1 MSETNPVQICAHL
14 PNNTKMFSILLL
26 PTNPTL
32 LPHVFKAWAWQN
44 LPRSEFEVW
53 VVLPE
58 GENSADIHWPNG
70 LAGGVLSPEQAK
82 ALGSMPARDI
92 LLWESDFRPHRD
104 LLWQFKAARTTEP
117 AGILQAVGTWPTPRP
132 PAWLERLTQAD
143 LPPPFHPDT
152 FESRVLAPDAV
163 FCSGLLIPSEAFQ
176 ALLQAQPDF
185 LSQDRPEACSQS
197 LRTWLQT
204 QSPSASHTVH
214 LIPSARATCLKSP
227 TPNSAESAQA
237 KPLPIWE
244 PPPCPLKLLV
254 GPLPDP
260 ALLGDYLY
268 SPNIKTFTARPFARL
283 LGQAAAYP
291 LEAYDLSFDLKQD
304 NFDVLLKPLQADWQP
319 DLILWLAPA
328 VQGLPPGIEKSQVP
342 VVALAHDWHSQG
354 LGTLLDCATDFDWI
368 LGDQGL
374 CEILA
379 KAGHT
384 HVGYWPCYGL
394 DPERSYAL
402 PQPEAAPDA
411 GARPYALGFVGT
423 LASAY
428 YPERERLLAEVAL
441 LSEQWPVLLAD
452 GISDPHEYNRLLNQ
466 CQVVLNPTAR
476 GEMNLRA
483 YEAPAAGALLLSETG
498 NREIR
503 AFLPEDESGAG
514 AALFFE
520 PESLRQSL
528 VQILQDPLRL
538 RRLAQ
543 NGQAKIQSQTY
554 TAQFGQL
561 VAQLQAHLP
570 EIKARR
576 QTRPSS
582 SSAAAAGPQPSSQAN
597 RSWAQAR
604 QLYFSR
610 TPGGVE
616 RAERV
621 LAQAIAARHR
631 DSDPSNTSASAQIRL
646 LKYTQALFQ
655 IDQAVDFAQAERAG
669 QAHKPLWE
677 ILSPEQRA
685 AFRYGLKTLAD
696 LMAEAPSPFLAY
708 HLGWTCGYLQDY
720 TQARPHLQKAL
731 ALPFPESPS
740 DPHYRLILPLGHS
753 GKQIPHFQMAYARR
767 LQALSL
773 NSGLAPAAKPSAWP
787 LQALILSQIA
797 QLQGHALRAERQP
810 ALAQEAYLAAL
821 QLYPESPEL
830 KWLLAQSALEMGQAE
845 KAEVLL
851 AELVASH
858 PLTFPYRW
866 EWLGLLKAQKSPHYK
881 QALQMS
887 RALLK
892 GLNNPYGNNY
902 TQALEWLE
910 TELKA

>member
-1 MSETNPVQICAHL
+1 
-14 PNNTKMFSILLL
+14 MFSILLL
-26 PTNPTL
+26 PTRPPL
-32 LPHVFKAWAWQN
+32 RPHVLKAWAWQN
-44 LPRSEFEVW
+44 LPRSEFEVF

-58 GENSADIHWPNG
+58 GENRADIDWPNG

-82 ALGSMPARDI
+82 ALGSQSARDI
-92 LLWESDFRPHRD
+92 LLWEADFRPHRD
-104 LLWQFKAARTTEP
+104 LLWQFKATRKTEP
-117 AGILQAVGTWPTPRP
+117 AGLLQGVGTWPTPLP
-132 PAWLERLTQAD
+132 PIWQEILTQAD
-143 LPPPFHPDT
+143 LHPPFQPDA
-152 FESRVLAPDAV
+152 FDSRVLAPDEA
-163 FCSGLLIPSEAFQ
+163 FASGLLMSAEAFQ
-176 ALLQAQPDF
+176 ALLQTHPDF
-185 LSQDRPEACSQS
+185 LSQDRPETCIQS
-197 LRTWLQT
+197 LRHWLQT

-214 LIPSARATCLKSP
+214 LIPSARATCLKFP

-237 KPLPIWE
+237 QPLPIWE

-268 SPNIKTFTARPFARL
+268 NPNVKTFTARPFARL
-283 LGQAAAYP
+283 LSQTANYP
-291 LEAYDLSFDLKQD
+291 LEAYDLSFDLNQD
-304 NFDVLLKPLQADWQP
+304 HFDALIKPLQADWQP
-319 DLILWLAPA
+319 DVILWLAPA
-328 VQGLPPGIEKSQVP
+328 VQGLPPGIEESPVP
-342 VVALAHDWHSQG
+342 VVALVHDWHSQG
-354 LGTLLDCATDFDWI
+354 LGTLLDCATDFDWL

-379 KAGHT
+379 KAGHQ
-384 HVGYWPCYGL
+384 HLSYWPCYGL

-402 PQPEAAPDA
+402 PWQPEPAPEA
-411 GARPYALGFVGT
+411 GPRPYAVGFVGT
-423 LASAY
+423 LASPY
-428 YPERERLLAEVAL
+428 YPERERLLAEVAV
-441 LSEQWPVLLAD
+441 LSAQWPVLLAD

-483 YEAPAAGALLLSETG
+483 YEAPAAGALLLSEAG

-503 AFLPEDESGAG
+503 AFLPEDESGSG

-520 PESLRQSL
+520 PERLTQTL
-528 VQILQDPLRL
+528 TEILADPLRL
-538 RRLAQ
+538 ARLAQ
-543 NGQAKIQSQTY
+543 NGQRAIQAHSY
-554 TAQFGQL
+554 TAQWGQL
-561 VAQLQAHLP
+561 LALLMQHLP
-570 EIKARR
+570 KIQAMR
-576 QTRPSS
+576 QIRQQVSPPQ
-582 SSAAAAGPQPSSQAN
+582 SATPPL
-597 RSWAQAR
+597 RSWVTAR

-621 LAQAIAARHR
+621 LAQAIAPPKS
-631 DSDPSNTSASAQIRL
+631 DSDLSHTSASAQIRL

-655 IDQAVDFAQAERAG
+655 INQAVDFAQAERAG
-669 QAHKPLWE
+669 QAQKRLWE

-685 AFRYGLKTLAD
+685 AFTMGLKHLAE

-708 HLGWTCGYLQDY
+708 HLGWTTGYLQDY
-720 TQARPHLQKAL
+720 AQAREHLQRAL
-731 ALPFPESPS
+731 TLPFPESHS

-767 LQALSL
+767 LQTLSL
-773 NSGLAPAAKPSAWP
+773 NSGLASAATASAWP

-797 QLQGHALRAERQP
+797 QLQGHALRAEKQP

-845 KAEVLL
+845 KAEALL
-851 AELVASH
+851 AELVAAH

-866 EWLGLLKAQKSPHYK
+866 EWLRLLKTLQSPKHP
-881 QALQMS
+881 QALQAS

-892 GLNNPYGNNY
+892 GLNNPYGNDY

>member
-1 MSETNPVQICAHL
+1 
-14 PNNTKMFSILLL
+14 MFSILLL
-26 PTNPTL
+26 PTTPSL
-32 LPHVFKAWAWQN
+32 LPHVLKAWAWQN

-58 GENSADIHWPNG
+58 GENSADIDWPNG

-82 ALGSMPARDI
+82 ALGSSKPARDI
-92 LLWESDFRPHRD
+92 LLWEADFRPHRD

-117 AGILQAVGTWPTPRP
+117 AGLLQAVGTWPTPL
-132 PAWLERLTQAD
+132 PAIWQEILTQAD
-143 LPPPFHPDT
+143 MPPPFQPDA
-152 FESRVLAPDAV
+152 FDSRVLAPDEA
-163 FCSGLLIPSEAFQ
+163 FASGLLLPSEAFQ

-185 LSQDRPEACSQS
+185 LSQDRPEACIQS
-197 LRTWLQT
+197 LHHWLQT
-204 QSPSASHTVH
+204 QPPSASQTVH

-227 TPNSAESAQA
+227 TPHSAESAQA
-237 KPLPIWE
+237 KPLPIWG

-268 SPNIKTFTARPFARL
+268 SPNVKTFTARPFARL
-283 LGQAAAYP
+283 LSQAANYP
-291 LEAYDLSFDLKQD
+291 LEAYDLSFDLNQD
-304 NFDVLLKPLQADWQP
+304 HFEDLFKPLPAAWQP

-328 VQGLPPGIEKSQVP
+328 VQGLPPGIEESPVP
-342 VVALAHDWHSQG
+342 VVALVHDWHSQG
-354 LGTLLDCATDFDWI
+354 LGTLLDCATDFDWLFCDQSLQAI
-368 LGDQGL
+368 LT
-374 CEILA
+374 A
-379 KAGHT
+379 AGHQ
-384 HVGYWPCYGL
+384 HLSYWPCYGL

-402 PQPEAAPDA
+402 PWQPEPVPEK
-411 GARPYALGFVGT
+411 GPRPYAVGFVGT
-423 LASAY
+423 LASPY

-441 LSEQWPVLLAD
+441 LNAQWPVLLAD

-466 CQVVLNPTAR
+466 CQVVLNPSAR

-483 YEAPAAGALLLSETG
+483 YEAPAAGALLLSEAS

-503 AFLPEDESGAG
+503 AFLPEDESGSG

-520 PESLRQSL
+520 PESLSQTL
-528 VQILQDPLRL
+528 AKILADPVRL
-538 RRLAQ
+538 ARLAQ
-543 NGQAKIQSQTY
+543 NGQRAIQAHSY
-554 TAQFGQL
+554 TAQWGQL
-561 VAQLQAHLP
+561 LSQLMQHWPKIQAM
-570 EIKARR
+570 R
-576 QTRPSS
+576 QIRHQIRHQIRAPQ
-582 SSAAAAGPQPSSQAN
+582 SATPPL
-597 RSWAQAR
+597 RSWITAR

-621 LAQAIAARHR
+621 LAQAIATPKR
-631 DSDPSNTSASAQIRL
+631 DSDLSQTSTSAQIRL

-655 IDQAVDFAQAERAG
+655 INQAVDFAQAERAG
-669 QAHKPLWE
+669 QAQKRLWE

-685 AFRYGLKTLAD
+685 AFTRGLKHLSE
-696 LMAEAPSPFLAY
+696 LMNETPSPFLAY
-708 HLGWTCGYLQDY
+708 HLGWTAGYLQDY
-720 TQARPHLQKAL
+720 AQARQHLQKAL
-731 ALPFPESPS
+731 SLPFPESPS

-753 GKQIPHFQMAYARR
+753 GKLIPHFQMAYARR
-767 LQALSL
+767 LQTLSL
-773 NSGLAPAAKPSAWP
+773 NSGLASAANASAWP

-797 QLQGHALRAERQP
+797 QLQGHALRAEKQP

-830 KWLLAQSALEMGQAE
+830 TWLLAQSAMEMGQAA
-845 KAEVLL
+845 KAEILL

-866 EWLGLLKAQKSPHYK
+866 EWLRLLKTLQSPKYP
-881 QALQMS
+881 QALQAS

-892 GLNNPYGNNY
+892 GINNPYGNDY

>member
-1 MSETNPVQICAHL
+1 
-14 PNNTKMFSILLL
+14 MFSILLL
-26 PTNPTL
+26 PSHPPL
-32 LPHVFKAWAWQN
+32 LPHTLKAWAWQN
-44 LPRSEFEVW
+44 LQRSEFEVW

-58 GENSADIHWPNG
+58 GENRADDIHWPNG

-82 ALGSMPARDI
+82 ALGSQSARDI
-92 LLWESDFRPHRD
+92 LLWEADFRPHRD
-104 LLWQFKAARTTEP
+104 LLWQFKAARNSYP
-117 AGILQAVGTWPTPRP
+117 AGLLQAVGTWPTPLP
-132 PAWLERLTQAD
+132 PIWQERLTQAD

-152 FESRVLAPDAV
+152 FDSRVLAPDEV
-163 FCSGLLIPSEAFQ
+163 FSSGLLMPSEAFQ
-176 ALLQAQPDF
+176 ALLQVHPDF
-185 LSQDRPEACSQS
+185 LSQDRPEVCSQS
-197 LRTWLQT
+197 LRHWLQT
-204 QSPSASHTVH
+204 QSPSASQTVH
-214 LIPSARATCLKSP
+214 LIPSARATCLKFP

-268 SPNIKTFTARPFARL
+268 NPNVKTFTARPFARL
-283 LGQAAAYP
+283 LSQTANYP
-291 LEAYDLSFDLKQD
+291 LEAYDLRFDLNQD
-304 NFDVLLKPLQADWQP
+304 NFDALLKPLQADWQP

-328 VQGLPPGIEKSQVP
+328 VQGLPPGIEISSVP
-342 VVALAHDWHSQG
+342 VVALAHDWHSHG

-368 LGDQGL
+368 LGDLGL

-379 KAGHT
+379 KEGHT

-402 PQPEAAPDA
+402 PWQPEPAPGA
-411 GARPYALGFVGT
+411 GPRPYAVGFVGT

-441 LSEQWPVLLAD
+441 SAEQWPVLLAD
-452 GISDPHEYNRLLNQ
+452 GISDPHEYNRLMNQ

-483 YEAPAAGALLLSETG
+483 YEAPAAGALLLSEAG

-503 AFLPEDESGAG
+503 AFLPEDESGSG

-520 PESLRQSL
+520 PERLRQSL
-528 VQILQDPLRL
+528 EQILQDPLRL

-543 NGQAKIQSQTY
+543 NGQAKIQAQTY

-570 EIKARR
+570 EINARR
-576 QTRPSS
+576 QTRPS
-582 SSAAAAGPQPSSQAN
+582 AAVGPQPPSQAN

-621 LAQAIAARHR
+621 LAQAIAATHR
-631 DSDPSNTSASAQIRL
+631 DSDPSNTSAMLRL

-655 IDQAVDFAQAERAG
+655 INQAVDFAQAERAG
-669 QAHKPLWE
+669 QAQKPLWE
-677 ILSPEQRA
+677 ILSPAQRA
-685 AFRYGLKTLAD
+685 AFRHGLKTLAD
-696 LMAEAPSPFLAY
+696 LMNEAPSPFLAY

-720 TQARPHLQKAL
+720 AQARQHLQKAL
-731 ALPFPESPS
+731 SLPFPESHS

-767 LQALSL
+767 LQTLSL
-773 NSGLAPAAKPSAWP
+773 NSGLTSAATASAWP

-797 QLQGHALRAERQP
+797 QLQGHALRAEQQP

-830 KWLLAQSALEMGQAE
+830 TWLLAQSALEMGQAE
-845 KAEVLL
+845 QAQVLL
-851 AELVASH
+851 AELVAAH

-866 EWLGLLKAQKSPHYK
+866 EWLRLLKTLQSPKYP
-881 QALQMS
+881 QALQAS

-892 GLNNPYGNNY
+892 GLNNPYGNDY